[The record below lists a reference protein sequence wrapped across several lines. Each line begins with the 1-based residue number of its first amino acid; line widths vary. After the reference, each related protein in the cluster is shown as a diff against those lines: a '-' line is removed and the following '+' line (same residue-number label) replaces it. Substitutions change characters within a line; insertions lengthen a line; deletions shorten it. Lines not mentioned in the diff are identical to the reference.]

1 MDADTPVTMD
11 ADTPVTMDAQTSIKI
26 PFSLARPMLRLLWTL
41 RFYIC
46 KARQKMIAVDELI
59 LTTNQAIENEILAQ
73 GGYEIVAQGGQS
85 HSAHEQL
92 DF

>member
-11 ADTPVTMDAQTSIKI
+11 ADTPVKI
-26 PFSLARPMLRLLWTL
+26 PFSLARPMLRVLSTL
-41 RFYIC
+41 RFYID
-46 KARQKMIAVDELI
+46 KARQKMIAANAMI
-59 LTTNQAIENEILAQ
+59 RTINQALENEIVAQ